1 MTTLASALSPDA
13 RFWDK
18 IAAKYSR
25 QPVADPN
32 AFERKIA
39 ITRSLLGPADRVLDL
54 GCGTGS
60 LVLRLAPF
68 AGQVYGLDFSRAMV
82 HIARDKALT
91 LCVSNATFELGTAD
105 GPTSF
110 EPASLDGITAYSLLH
125 LVSDRRRVLEEI
137 HRLLKP
143 GGFFVS
149 STICL
154 GHSRIPYGPLLSM
167 MRVFGLAPTVQVL
180 SVGTLLEE
188 MREVG
193 FVDVRTPD
201 VGATSDVAF
210 IVAKKART

>member
-1 MTTLASALSPDA
+1 MTALVLPPSPDA

-39 ITRSLLGPADRVLDL
+39 VTRALLCPTDRVLDI

-68 AGQVYGLDFSRAMV
+68 AAQVHGLDFSGAMV
-82 HIARDKALT
+82 GIAREKALT
-91 LCVSNATFELGTAD
+91 LGVANATFELGTLD
-105 GPTSF
+105 SGSSF
-110 EPASLDGITAYSLLH
+110 EPASLDGVTAYSLLH
-125 LVSDRRRVLEEI
+125 LVKDRRAALEQI

-149 STICL
+149 STVCL
-154 GHSRIPYGPLLSM
+154 GHSRIPYGSILWVMRLL
-167 MRVFGLAPTVQVL
+167 GLAPTVHVL
-180 SVGTLLEE
+180 SARTLLEE
-188 MREVG
+188 MHAAG
-193 FVDVRTPD
+193 FVDVQTPN
-201 VGATSDVAF
+201 VGAKHEIAFVVARR
-210 IVAKKART
+210 ARK

>member
-1 MTTLASALSPDA
+1 MNALVVPSNPDV

-39 ITRSLLGPADRVLDL
+39 IMRSLLSPTDRILDL

-68 AGQVYGLDFSRAMV
+68 AAQAHGLDFSPAMV
-82 HIARDKALT
+82 RIAREKAAT
-91 LCVSNATFELGTAD
+91 LGVTNASFELGSAGD
-105 GPTSF
+105 PTSF
-110 EPASLDGITAYSLLH
+110 APASLDGITACSVLH
-125 LVSDRRRVLEEI
+125 LVDDRRRVLEQI

-154 GHSRIPYGPLLSM
+154 GELRMPYRPLLSM
-167 MRVFGLAPTVQVL
+167 MRLVGLAPTVQVL
-180 SVGTLLEE
+180 SAGTLLDE
-188 MREVG
+188 MRAVG
-193 FVDVRTPD
+193 FVDVQTPD
-201 VGATSDVAF
+201 VGAKSEVAF
-210 IVAKKART
+210 IVAHKPRG